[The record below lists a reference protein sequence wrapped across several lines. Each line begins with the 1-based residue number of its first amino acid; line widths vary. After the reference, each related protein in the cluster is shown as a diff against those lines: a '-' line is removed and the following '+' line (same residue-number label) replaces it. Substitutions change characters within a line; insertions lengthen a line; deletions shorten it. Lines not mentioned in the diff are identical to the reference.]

1 VEEYFSVVDVINNC
15 YKKMLEI
22 GKCRE
27 VFRPENNQVPEL
39 ISATLRDEFLK
50 AKKNIDRRYT
60 RYEQTKAPMLK
71 ISCIAEFIPSPKNY
85 PENTFRPTNRMIMVN
100 EQILEHEFNTN
111 NLNIVKCE
119 TCMEC
124 RILVNVKEDQ
134 SIYTCKKCQNRKDPR
149 YFLRNNLHPVWYEM
163 DIDGKYAKDL
173 DGNRIPHFDR
183 PIELMR
189 LSTAEQLLIRRCA
202 NYVPSVHLS
211 NGTFALKGHCVTF
224 PQDIS
229 DMCNDLPLWKEA
241 IVVFI
246 RYIGNKDTSA
256 VYPKSLRVN
265 RRNVLEALVWLKKH
279 NPFYADVRINEA
291 NLDWMNNEEEVNIGT
306 NATVLH
312 AKYSKRYNVIA
323 GKLEHVSVAHKIDE
337 RINDTGGNVEDNQ
350 CDMEI
355 ATMHANQNDPLP
367 KGANADII
375 KTFIGIANETDQSSK
390 IMNFPPIDHGSPMW

>member
-1 VEEYFSVVDVINNC
+1 
-15 YKKMLEI
+15 
-22 GKCRE
+22 
-27 VFRPENNQVPEL
+27 
-39 ISATLRDEFLK
+39 
-50 AKKNIDRRYT
+50 
-60 RYEQTKAPMLK
+60 MLK

-134 SIYTCKKCQNRKDPR
+134 SIYTCKKCRNRKDPR

-229 DMCNDLPLWKEA
+229 DMCNDLPLRKEA

-323 GKLEHVSVAHKIDE
+323 GKLEHVLVAHKIDE

>member
-1 VEEYFSVVDVINNC
+1 MC
-15 YKKMLEI
+15 
-22 GKCRE
+22 
-27 VFRPENNQVPEL
+27 
-39 ISATLRDEFLK
+39 
-50 AKKNIDRRYT
+50 
-60 RYEQTKAPMLK
+60 
-71 ISCIAEFIPSPKNY
+71 
-85 PENTFRPTNRMIMVN
+85 
-100 EQILEHEFNTN
+100 N
-111 NLNIVKCE
+111 NL
-119 TCMEC
+119 
-124 RILVNVKEDQ
+124 
-134 SIYTCKKCQNRKDPR
+134 P
-149 YFLRNNLHPVWYEM
+149 LR
-163 DIDGKYAKDL
+163 
-173 DGNRIPHFDR
+173 
-183 PIELMR
+183 
-189 LSTAEQLLIRRCA
+189 
-202 NYVPSVHLS
+202 
-211 NGTFALKGHCVTF
+211 
-224 PQDIS
+224 
-229 DMCNDLPLWKEA
+229 KEA

-246 RYIGNKDTSA
+246 CYIGNKDTSA

-312 AKYSKRYNVIA
+312 AKYSKHYNVIA